1 MQLVWS
7 WTAPFPC
14 NKMIFSKLLQLG
26 LTMSKYVLNS
36 MSGQT
41 VTYYNILREAIVN
54 RRKFF
59 CKKKS
64 YMWGGGGGVLWF
76 YRPKKVFFC
85 KKKEELQNK
94 INHKSLCFGSL
105 AVCEEVF
112 IFHFWTHQWRF
123 SCTSLCCAH
132 GRNIFHVSTWHAK
145 DQYRLEKERHICGK
159 CFHNRLQPRKLH
171 NKSWILGRLKRGI

>member
-14 NKMIFSKLLQLG
+14 NKIIFSKILQLG

-59 CKKKS
+59 FERKKNHT
-64 YMWGGGGGVLWF
+64 WVGWVLWF
-76 YRPKKVFFC
+76 YKPKKVFFAI
-85 KKKEELQNK
+85 KRGTSEQNK
-94 INHKSLCFGSL
+94 SQISLLWLPVRESL
-105 AVCEEVF
+105 TVCEEVS
-112 IFHFWTHQWRF
+112 ISHFWTPQWRF
-123 SCTSLCCAH
+123 SCTTLCCAH

-145 DQYRLEKERHICGK
+145 DQYRLEKERYVENV
-159 CFHNRLQPRKLH
+159 FTTDFNRG
-171 NKSWILGRLKRGI
+171 NYITNLGF